1 MHTHGHSF
9 ADKTYDS
16 FYSCQ
21 MRITTDKKRK
31 RKDDNWSLSSSV
43 SFNGLLF
50 SLSLSLRLKMWAS
63 IYLWPI
69 SFHARIR
76 KKNETFSFFFPP
88 PPPRSGDLTL
98 SNCWLILSRTYF
110 SRSYKKENRK
120 FTYYCRT
127 LKRQTNK
134 RTNEQNKKLSS
145 TRNYLVDKLDTTN
158 SL

>member
-50 SLSLSLRLKMWAS
+50 FSLSLSLRLKMWAS
-63 IYLWPI
+63 VYLWPI

-76 KKNETFSFFFPP
+76 KKNETFSFFFSPSSSALGWP
-88 PPPRSGDLTL
+88 NIVELLVNSLANVFFAFLQKRKPKIYILL
-98 SNCWLILSRTYF
+98 SHIE
-110 SRSYKKENRK
+110 K
-120 FTYYCRT
+120 
-127 LKRQTNK
+127 TNK
-134 RTNEQNKKLSS
+134 QTNEQNKKLSS